1 MTWTAS
7 HFDPPSDPPPTID
20 HLWVMT
26 DTAGRLAHEHASR
39 AKDPQVSSVLN
50 FTAYILELAADDLH
64 AAGALRPNARP
75 LAVTEDTGEFTSS
88 TVMHLR
94 DACVQVIDYT
104 HNPHHAEAALAVLA
118 LTDDLAA
125 LLDSNSPAAGPH
137 A

>member
-7 HFDPPSDPPPTID
+7 HFGPPSDPPPTID

-26 DTAGRLAHEHASR
+26 DTAGRLAHSHARRVS
-39 AKDPQVSSVLN
+39 DPKVASVLN

-75 LAVTEDTGEFTSS
+75 LAVTGDVGEFTSS
-88 TVMHLR
+88 SVMQLR
-94 DACVQVIDYT
+94 DACVQVIDNT
-104 HNPHHAEAALAVLA
+104 HNPDHADAALAVLA

-125 LLDSNSPAAGPH
+125 LLESGSAAAGPH